1 MAAQRAWLARA
12 VFLVALG
19 HGAPAVAET
28 KVKVETQGYIET
40 DVRFSLPG
48 KANERAD
55 GQLRFNE
62 NRFAYQIDTEITS
75 NVSARAAGRTVFV
88 GFSNTPTA
96 FDLTQRA
103 QVDPFWWELDAAYFD
118 LRDLGGIEG
127 LDLRAGRQ
135 VIRWGTADQFNPTN
149 NLNPL
154 DLRDPL
160 LFGQNLANNAIKLDY
175 NLGKDVVLT
184 GVWVPV
190 FRTTQL
196 PLFGLKVLSDP
207 AAARRR
213 FGPSLLDSFGDPVA
227 LGIQYDLRTNTPETS
242 LRNSMAAA
250 KVAFK
255 LLGMDLSLSYFKGRF
270 HTPRPEVIKP
280 SIVAGKTS
288 VQVEIGYPEM
298 QAFGFDMTTSVPFL
312 KGLGLWVEGALVF
325 HDDLKTTIDLGG
337 GPALAQTLFE
347 GKAGNFLKLTAGMDY
362 SFTKQLYMNV
372 QYLHGFVDEFGS
384 RQLGD
389 YVVAGIDIKSKSE
402 KVLLRLFGVVNLQ
415 DGSHVYFPSL
425 ILKPWG
431 ASEFQVGALLYGGE
445 PGTKFGGLESGS
457 NLFFVKGRI
466 SF

>member
-1 MAAQRAWLARA
+1 M
-12 VFLVALG
+12 
-19 HGAPAVAET
+19 
-28 KVKVETQGYIET
+28 
-40 DVRFSLPG
+40 
-48 KANERAD
+48 
-55 GQLRFNE
+55 
-62 NRFAYQIDTEITS
+62 
-75 NVSARAAGRTVFV
+75 
-88 GFSNTPTA
+88 
-96 FDLTQRA
+96 
-103 QVDPFWWELDAAYFD
+103 
-118 LRDLGGIEG
+118 
-127 LDLRAGRQ
+127 
-135 VIRWGTADQFNPTN
+135 
-149 NLNPL
+149 
-154 DLRDPL
+154 
-160 LFGQNLANNAIKLDY
+160 
-175 NLGKDVVLT
+175 
-184 GVWVPV
+184 
-190 FRTTQL
+190 
-196 PLFGLKVLSDP
+196 
-207 AAARRR
+207 
-213 FGPSLLDSFGDPVA
+213 
-227 LGIQYDLRTNTPETS
+227 
-242 LRNSMAAA
+242 
-250 KVAFK
+250 
-255 LLGMDLSLSYFKGRF
+255 
-270 HTPRPEVIKP
+270 
-280 SIVAGKTS
+280 
-288 VQVEIGYPEM
+288 QVEIGYPEM